1 MSCAIR
7 DMHRATTRP
16 LTRRLLLLA
25 GSAAALTVR
34 ARPPAT
40 PPPEV
45 AANLPSARLQ
55 GEGRMTFLGVH
66 VYDARLWVGP
76 TFAANAFEQE
86 GLALELQYGRALDGL
101 RIAERSLAE
110 MKKVGPVTP
119 EQSRRWLAETTA
131 LFPDVE
137 KGDRI
142 TGLQHPGE
150 SARFFL
156 NGRLRGEVRDPAF
169 ARLFFGIWLSERSSE
184 PALRRSLLGAVA

>member
-1 MSCAIR
+1 MPRVAPR
-7 DMHRATTRP
+7 R
-16 LTRRLLLLA
+16 LTRRLVLL
-25 GSAAALTVR
+25 GGTAAALAVR
-34 ARPPAT
+34 AGPVTT

-45 AANLPSARLQ
+45 AAELPGARLQ
-55 GEGRMTFLGVH
+55 GAGRMTFLGLH
-66 VYDARLWVGP
+66 IYDARLWVGP
-76 TFAANAFEQE
+76 GFTAKACEREA
-86 GLALELQYGRALDGL
+86 LALELQYGRALDGA

-119 EQSRRWLAETTA
+119 EQAKRWLAETSA

-137 KGDRI
+137 KADRI
-142 TGLQHPGE
+142 TGVQHPGE

-184 PALRRSLLGAVA
+184 PALRRSLLGAAA